1 MQTIDVQEDKRAE
14 ELMKRKLALEAEL
27 EVITK
32 ELRSI
37 IYKLDRKI

>member
-1 MQTIDVQEDKRAE
+1 MQTIDIQEDKRAE

-32 ELRSI
+32 ELRAI